1 MIEGTVN
8 EWLEAAITL
17 TVGGAP
23 GSESRVDA
31 VIDTGYSGQLTLPS
45 REITGLGLQRVGVS
59 RATLA
64 DGSRVDFNV
73 YNATV
78 HWSGGALDI
87 LVDEAD
93 AVPLVGMD
101 LLHGHRLQ
109 IDVESGGRVLI
120 EPAAA

>member
-23 GSESRVDA
+23 GSASRVDA
-31 VIDTGYSGQLTLPS
+31 VIDTAYSGQLTLPS
-45 REITGLGLQRVGVS
+45 RVIAGLGLQRVGVS

-64 DGSRVDFNV
+64 DGIRVDFNV

-78 HWSGGALDI
+78 HWSGGAVDI
-87 LVDEAD
+87 QVDEAD

-101 LLHGHRLQ
+101 LLHGHHLQ
-109 IDVESGGRVLI
+109 IDVKHGGGVLI
-120 EPAAA
+120 EPFTA